1 MMQTTAKLGAGKA
14 ALRGF
19 IGAVIISAMCT
30 TAHAADNPFSAVK
43 YVNGAAITGLELD
56 QRIEL
61 LTLLGATGD
70 LREIAIQGLID
81 DRLRMARA
89 KSLGLT
95 LSQEAITAG
104 MEEFASR
111 GTLTAADF
119 IAAIGER
126 GVAVETFRDFVSA
139 GVIWRDV
146 VRTLYA
152 DGLSI
157 SPAAVDRAL
166 TNLVPSSAQSVTLAE
181 IVLDASG
188 TQRDAALALARN
200 LQIDFIK
207 GRSFSDAAR
216 SVSVGATARAG
227 GVLQPQL
234 LSQLPDEVAV
244 LVRELPPE
252 GVSKPIILDDRV
264 VIYQMIEQSSLP
276 VAQEGAVVTDYAEF
290 TLPDS
295 SAATLANLR
304 RAVDSCDDLYTIDSI
319 TVQRFAA
326 GAGAIAGDAAGKLA
340 LLDAGEMAG
349 GLVRSGAPA
358 GVMLCARGLNPS
370 AQASRDE
377 VVILLRNQRLAALAE
392 IHLSELRSAAQI
404 TDP

>member
-1 MMQTTAKLGAGKA
+1 MAKTATFSAGMV
-14 ALRGF
+14 ALRMAF
-19 IGAVIISAMCT
+19 AAVMLCT
-30 TAHAADNPFSAVK
+30 ASTAAYAVETDFAPVK
-43 YVNGAAITGLELD
+43 LVNGAAITGLELT

-70 LREIAIQGLID
+70 LRTIAIEGLID

-89 KSLGLT
+89 KALGIT
-95 LSQEAITAG
+95 LSPDAVTAG

-111 GTLTAADF
+111 GTLSAADF
-119 IAAIGER
+119 IKAIGER
-126 GVAVETFRDFVSA
+126 GVAPETFRDFVSA

-157 SPAAVDRAL
+157 SPAAIDRAL
-166 TNLVPSSAQSVTLAE
+166 TNMVPSSAQSVTLAE
-181 IVLDASG
+181 IVLDATG
-188 TQRDAALALARN
+188 TQRNAALALARN

-207 GRSFSDAAR
+207 GRTFSDAAR
-216 SVSVGATARAG
+216 SVSVGATARSG
-227 GVLQPQL
+227 GILPPQL

-244 LVRELPPE
+244 LVRALPPE
-252 GVSKPIILDDRV
+252 GVSKPIVLEDRV
-264 VIYQMIEQSSLP
+264 VIYQMIEQVSQP
-276 VAQEGAVVTDYAEF
+276 VAQEGASVTDYAEF

-295 SAATLANLR
+295 SDAALANLR
-304 RAVDSCDDLYTIDSI
+304 STVDTCDDLYAVDTI

-326 GAGAIAGDAAGKLA
+326 PIGAIARDAAAKLA

-349 GLVRSGAPA
+349 GLVRGGAA
-358 GVMLCARGLNPS
+358 SGVMLCARGINPS